1 LTFPR
6 LEAPSS
12 CTNPAAPTVDAADGE
27 EVSMRQRAS
36 LEEQVLAV
44 LKRALAEGSVEAAEH
59 LLRAVETLCGDECPG
74 STRASA
80 YVALA
85 EATFRA
91 PDPPPGGDTDA

>member
-1 LTFPR
+1 
-6 LEAPSS
+6 
-12 CTNPAAPTVDAADGE
+12 
-27 EVSMRQRAS
+27 MRQRAS